1 MIFIVGKESR
11 MELFSSA
18 WCRAAD
24 EPFPGKT
31 IVYRVPIQKEMDG
44 IYNIRGR
51 DTLDECLWHISQ
63 WNLSWKILQ
72 IL

>member
-1 MIFIVGKESR
+1 MNDIHCWERESR

-31 IVYRVPIQKEMDG
+31 IVYRVPIQKR
-44 IYNIRGR
+44 NGR
-51 DTLDECLWHISQ
+51 YIQHPLAVTH
-63 WNLSWKILQ
+63 
-72 IL
+72 